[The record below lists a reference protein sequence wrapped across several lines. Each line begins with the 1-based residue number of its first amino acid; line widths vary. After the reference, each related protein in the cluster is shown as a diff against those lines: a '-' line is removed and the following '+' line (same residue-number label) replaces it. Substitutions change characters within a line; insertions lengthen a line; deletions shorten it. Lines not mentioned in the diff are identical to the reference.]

1 MGEGRRFSLF
11 PHPLPLAPLCGRCY
25 PPAMLAQALV
35 EHAMLSSLA
44 AAIERTS
51 AAVEAYLRD
60 LDTSVILGVA
70 AVVGFLV
77 WVSRR

>member
-1 MGEGRRFSLF
+1 
-11 PHPLPLAPLCGRCY
+11 
-25 PPAMLAQALV
+25 
-35 EHAMLSSLA
+35 MLSSFA

-51 AAVEAYLRD
+51 AAVELYLRD
-60 LDTSVILGVA
+60 LDASVILGVV

>member
-1 MGEGRRFSLF
+1 
-11 PHPLPLAPLCGRCY
+11 
-25 PPAMLAQALV
+25 MLAQALV

-51 AAVEAYLRD
+51 ATVESYLRG
-60 LDTSVILGVA
+60 LDTSVILGVV

-77 WVSRR
+77 WVTRR